1 MKINIL
7 CLYYDL
13 MNLYGDTGNIKV
25 LKYHLDELNI
35 KYTIDYKS
43 IKDKLEIKKYDLIL
57 LGASTEENRDLCLKH
72 LLKYKKDIKEYIEN
86 NKFFL
91 ATGNSVS
98 LFGKILYNE
107 KALNIF
113 DFETERSKERISKEV
128 ILENNICKPIYGF
141 MNHQDII
148 KNNKNYLFNE
158 EGIKYKNF
166 YGTQVLGPILSR
178 NPEFLK
184 YFLEELIKSKDKNFK
199 LPKINTTLNE
209 KAYNEFIEFKKTKV
223 FNSHKA

>member
-35 KYTIDYKS
+35 KHTIDYKS

-57 LGASTEENRDLCLKH
+57 IGASTEENRDLCLKH

-91 ATGNSVS
+91 ATGNSIS
-98 LFGKILYNE
+98 MFGKILYNE

-199 LPKINTTLNE
+199 LPKINTKLNE

>member
-35 KYTIDYKS
+35 KHTIDYKS

-91 ATGNSVS
+91 ATGNSIS
-98 LFGKILYNE
+98 MFGKILYNE

-199 LPKINTTLNE
+199 LPKINTKLNE